1 MVIVIISLIELFIE
15 AITRESNNSIFTA
28 LRAFRL
34 MRVFKIAKFS
44 ESLSILLESII
55 KTLGSLVHFSLLLFL
70 ILYVYTLLGM
80 QFFAGKQKYDDN
92 QFLITNK
99 YQEVL
104 NVTYSP
110 IGNFDNFVASF
121 TTVFQVLTQD
131 GWSGIMYNCA
141 RSTNIYAA

>member
-15 AITRESNNSIFTA
+15 AVTQGNNNSIFTA

-44 ESLSILLESII
+44 DSLSVLLESII

-80 QFFAGKQKYDDN
+80 QFFAGKQKYDSEDR
-92 QFLITNK
+92 LIVNK
-99 YQEVL
+99 
-104 NVTYSP
+104 
-110 IGNFDNFVASF
+110 
-121 TTVFQVLTQD
+121 
-131 GWSGIMYNCA
+131 
-141 RSTNIYAA
+141 